1 MESFVVWWAE
11 NIGKFVSPLLSTF
24 LVSLLPIVELRGGLI
39 LASLLKVPL
48 WQAVLVAVFGNIVP
62 VPFLLWGIESL
73 LHWLVKHHM
82 SRLAE
87 FIERKGEKNKSK
99 IERVGLWGLVLFV
112 GIPLPGTGAWTGA
125 LIAGLLDMDR
135 KKASMAITLGVCLAA
150 LIMSLVSYGVL
161 GNIVH

>member
-1 MESFVVWWAE
+1 
-11 NIGKFVSPLLSTF
+11 
-24 LVSLLPIVELRGGLI
+24 
-39 LASLLKVPL
+39 
-48 WQAVLVAVFGNIVP
+48 
-62 VPFLLWGIESL
+62 
-73 LHWLVKHHM
+73 M

-87 FIERKGEKNKSK
+87 FIERKGEKNKAK

>member
-87 FIERKGEKNKSK
+87 FIERKG
-99 IERVGLWGLVLFV
+99 
-112 GIPLPGTGAWTGA
+112 TGSVCRDSFTWNRS
-125 LIAGLLDMDR
+125 LDGGFDCR
-135 KKASMAITLGVCLAA
+135 FIG
-150 LIMSLVSYGVL
+150 YGS
-161 GNIVH
+161 